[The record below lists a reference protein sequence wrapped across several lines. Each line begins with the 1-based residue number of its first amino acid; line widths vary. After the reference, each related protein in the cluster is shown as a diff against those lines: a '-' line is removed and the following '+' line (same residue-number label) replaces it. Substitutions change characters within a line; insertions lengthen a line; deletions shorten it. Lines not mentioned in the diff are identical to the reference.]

1 MQDYPHIYRAS
12 AQTVSGKNV
21 TIGSPGLPDLES
33 SSPPEFGGPEGY
45 WSPETL
51 LVASVVDCFVL
62 TFRAIARGSKMEW
75 SSLECSA
82 TGTLDKEERVTRFT
96 EFRIQADLA
105 VPAGTRVEKAERLLE
120 MAEKHCLITNSLS
133 ASVHLEARVTEQG

>member
-1 MQDYPHIYRAS
+1 MQEYPHIYHVSAS
-12 AQTVSGKNV
+12 THSGRNV
-21 TIGSPGLPDLES
+21 TLGSAGLPDLES
-33 SSPPEFGGPEGY
+33 TSPPEFGGPEGY

-62 TFRAIARGSKMEW
+62 TFRAIARSSKLDW
-75 SSLECSA
+75 STLECSA
-82 TGTLDKEERVTRFT
+82 SGTLDKEERITRFT
-96 EFRIQADLA
+96 AFHIKAQLA

-133 ASVHLEARVTEQG
+133 AEVHLEANVVEEG